1 MAVTVKKLGQAILN
15 TSVTTL
21 VTGVTGG
28 TTEVISIWLVN
39 TNTTTT
45 RTVKIYAY
53 GTGTSNENLI
63 MQWTLDPNGGSAFFQ
78 LNNTPI
84 ILSAGETLRLV
95 QDAGNDVTC
104 TVFGI
109 EETV

>member
-1 MAVTVKKLGQAILN
+1 MVTVKKLGQAILN
-15 TSVTTL
+15 TTASVL
-21 VTGVTGG
+21 ATGVTGG
-28 TTEVISIWLVN
+28 TTEVVSIWLVN
-39 TNTTTT
+39 TGSVA

-63 MQWTLDPNGGSAFFQ
+63 MQWTLNPNGGSAFFQ

-84 ILSAGETLRLV
+84 ILEADETLRLV
-95 QDAGNDVTC
+95 QDTGNDVSC

-109 EETV
+109 EEV

>member
-1 MAVTVKKLGQAILN
+1 MAVTAKKLGQMALS
-15 TSVTTL
+15 TSATTL

-28 TTEVISIWLVN
+28 TTEVSSMWLVN
-39 TNTTTT
+39 TGTVA

-84 ILSAGETLRLV
+84 ILATGETLRLV

-109 EETV
+109 EETP

>member
-1 MAVTVKKLGQAILN
+1 MVTVKKLGQAILN
-15 TSVTTL
+15 TTASVL
-21 VTGVTGG
+21 ATGVTGG
-28 TTEVISIWLVN
+28 TTEVVSIWLVN
-39 TNTTTT
+39 TGSVA

-63 MQWTLDPNGGSAFFQ
+63 MQWTLNPNGGSAFFQ

-84 ILSAGETLRLV
+84 ILAADETLRLV
-95 QDAGNDVTC
+95 QDTGNDVSC

-109 EETV
+109 EEV